1 MSLLFRLTI
10 LHITGGCIDAEEK
23 GDQFY
28 RSEPSLEFHGPPI
41 GFCLL
46 HTMQSL
52 ESIELSYIAQVSRVA
67 LASLAACINLR

>member
-1 MSLLFRLTI
+1 M
-10 LHITGGCIDAEEK
+10 LHITGGVIEPERT
-23 GDQFY
+23 GDLFHRANGEY
-28 RSEPSLEFHGPPI
+28 HGPPI

-52 ESIELSYIAQVSRVA
+52 ESIELSHVAQVSRVA

>member
-1 MSLLFRLTI
+1 M
-10 LHITGGCIDAEEK
+10 LHITGGVIDAERK

-28 RSEPSLEFHGPPI
+28 RSNGEFHGPPI

-52 ESIELSYIAQVSRVA
+52 ESIELSYVAQVSRVA

>member
-1 MSLLFRLTI
+1 M
-10 LHITGGCIDAEEK
+10 LHITGGVIDAEKK

-28 RSEPSLEFHGPPI
+28 RSGSSGEFHGPPI

-67 LASLAACINLR
+67 LESLAACINLR